1 MLFISPPFGNYLDLK
16 HTMSIRGSYTLNP
29 RPGLLSQILKTLRYS
44 FQRNGWINKI
54 GLRNKGL
61 DYAIENYSTNSII
74 SIAIL
79 NPKEIKSINQ
89 KIPRNMNIEL
99 NVSCPNHTVIGKD
112 LGIFLNQERKWCIL
126 KLSPLTTFCEIDK
139 YYEQGFRQ
147 FHCCNTL
154 PVKEGGA
161 SGVIL
166 KPYVSNLISIIKEY
180 PDTIVIAGG
189 GVQSW
194 NDYLYYKNL
203 GADYCSISTLLFNP
217 LKFLIFYQKFSSK
230 F

>member
-79 NPKEIKSINQ
+79 NSKEIKSIHQ

-112 LGIFLNQERKWCIL
+112 LGIFLNPQRKWCIL

-154 PVKEGGA
+154 PVPSGGL
-161 SGVIL
+161 SG
-166 KPYVSNLISIIKEY
+166 PSLIPITGMLVKYIK
-180 PDTIVIAGG
+180 TKKNVTVIAGG
-189 GVQSW
+189 GIQNYHDVE
-194 NDYLYYKNL
+194 YYKSL
-203 GADYCSISTLLFNP
+203 GADHFSISTLIFNP
-217 LKFLIFYQKFSSK
+217 LKFLR
-230 F
+230 